1 MSKAETARMTM
12 EKGEGEKS
20 YLDLKLLGKIV
31 TYAIIVMI
39 TLALIFLAGVI
50 FWLLRRML
58 QF

>member
-1 MSKAETARMTM
+1 MAEATHMI
-12 EKGEGEKS
+12 GERGDGEKS
-20 YLDLKLLGKIV
+20 YLDLRLLGKIV

-39 TLALIFLAGVI
+39 ALGLTFLAGVI